1 MKKQPERTAA
11 TRSAFVDAFISIS
24 ESRPIEKIT
33 IQEIADKAGY
43 NRTTFYQYFE
53 DTFHLL
59 SYMED
64 YIISPL
70 SVWQTLVMK
79 SSESVVFSTVRF

>member
-53 DTFHLL
+53 DTEEF
-59 SYMED
+59 
-64 YIISPL
+64 
-70 SVWQTLVMK
+70 
-79 SSESVVFSTVRF
+79 